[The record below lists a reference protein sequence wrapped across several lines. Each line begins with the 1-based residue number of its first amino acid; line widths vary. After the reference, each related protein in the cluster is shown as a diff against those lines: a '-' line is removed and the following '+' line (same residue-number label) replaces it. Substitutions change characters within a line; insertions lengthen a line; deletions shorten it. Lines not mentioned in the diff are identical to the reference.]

1 MATSNATQEEDPDG
15 YTDPAQAA
23 IAEAID
29 RLTENEKVL
38 AAAHA
43 EKNQILADI
52 DLLGRKTFIRDRL
65 RGNPGETGW
74 NSSPWDDEE
83 LGRRTM
89 AAEVAFAL
97 RLNRN
102 TAGIMVFEATRL
114 VGQLPLFQKALSEG
128 TIIWSHAR
136 KMLEVTENLPAE
148 VLPMFERQVLPAAKK
163 YTATRFGQV
172 AVRVRERLH
181 PVPLEERA
189 ALSQK
194 DRRVLVEPDL
204 NGMAWLKAYMPVDD
218 AHAVFDRLTR
228 MAKNLDESDL
238 PKDEQRT
245 LDQRRTDVFRDLL
258 VDGVGPDGLGEGIRG
273 TVSVT
278 VPVLTLLGQ
287 SNEPAILNGHSP
299 IDAETA
305 RRIAGSA
312 TSFTRILVHPETGCT
327 LSVGRESYSPPAELK
342 KYTEVRDG
350 TCRAPGCNRQATH
363 SEVDH
368 TQPWSDGGTTSAD
381 NLAHLCSPCHRLK
394 HQSSFTTSQKA
405 NGDLVWTSPSG
416 KEYLTEPASYIGE
429 PPPQPPSPPADPTES
444 VPDSAPPPAAAQ
456 APPDDAQDPPPF

>member
-1 MATSNATQEEDPDG
+1 MATSNATPNFDPDDFN
-15 YTDPAQAA
+15 DPAQAA
-23 IAEAID
+23 IAAAID
-29 RLTENEKVL
+29 ELVENEKAL
-38 AAAHA
+38 AAVQAN
-43 EKNQILADI
+43 KTRILANI

-65 RGNPGETGW
+65 RGNPAETGW

-128 TIIWSHAR
+128 TISWAHAR
-136 KMLEVTENLPAE
+136 KMLEVSENVPTE
-148 VLPMFERQVLPAAKK
+148 VLPAFERQVLPAAEKC
-163 YTATRFGQV
+163 TVSRFGQV
-172 AVRVRERLH
+172 AVRARERLH

-189 ALSQK
+189 TLSQK
-194 DRRVLVEPDL
+194 DRRVWVEPDL
-204 NGMAWLKAYMPVDD
+204 NGMAWMKAYMKVDD
-218 AHAVFDRLTR
+218 AQAVFDRLTQ
-228 MAKNLDESDL
+228 MATNLDESDL
-238 PKDEQRT
+238 PEDERRT
-245 LDQRRTDVFRDLL
+245 MDQRRADAYRDLL
-258 VDGVGPDGLGEGIRG
+258 VDGVGPDGLGQGIRG
-273 TVSVT
+273 TVSIT
-278 VPVLTLLGQ
+278 VPVLTLLGK

-299 IDAETA
+299 VDAETA
-305 RRIAGSA
+305 RKIAGA
-312 TSFTRILVHPETGCT
+312 ARSFTRILVHPETGCT

-350 TCRAPGCNRQATH
+350 TCRAPGCNRQATN
-363 SEVDH
+363 SDLDH

-381 NLAHLCSPCHRLK
+381 NLVHLCSPCHRLK
-394 HQSSFTTSQKA
+394 HQSSFTTSQKP

-429 PPPQPPSPPADPTES
+429 LPPPVEDLA
-444 VPDSAPPPAAAQ
+444 V
-456 APPDDAQDPPPF
+456 DPPGAPGGAG

>member
-1 MATSNATQEEDPDG
+1 MATSNATPEEDPDDF
-15 YTDPAQAA
+15 TDPAQAA
-23 IAEAID
+23 IAAAID
-29 RLTENEKVL
+29 ELVENEKAL
-38 AAAHA
+38 AAVQAN
-43 EKNQILADI
+43 KTRILASI
-52 DLLGRKTFIRDRL
+52 DLLGRKTYIRDRL

-74 NSSPWDDEE
+74 NSSPWDDED

-114 VGQLPLFQKALSEG
+114 VGQLPLVQKALSEG
-128 TIIWSHAR
+128 TITWGHAR
-136 KMLEVTENLPAE
+136 KMLEITENLPAE
-148 VLPMFERQVLPAAKK
+148 VVPAFERQVLPAAKK
-163 YTATRFGQV
+163 YTVTRFGQV

-189 ALSQK
+189 AVSAK

-204 NGMAWLKAYMPVDD
+204 NGMAWLNAYMPVDD
-218 AHAVFDRLTR
+218 AQAVFDRLTR

-238 PKDEQRT
+238 PKDERRT
-245 LDQRRTDVFRDLL
+245 MDQRRTDAFRDLL

-273 TVSVT
+273 TVSIT

-305 RRIAGSA
+305 RKIAGSA

-363 SEVDH
+363 SDLDH
-368 TQPWSDGGTTSAD
+368 TQPWSDDGTTSAD
-381 NLAHLCSPCHRLK
+381 NLVHLCSPCHRLK
-394 HQSSFTTSQKA
+394 HQSSFTTSQKP

-416 KEYLTEPASYIGE
+416 KDYLTEPASYIGE
-429 PPPQPPSPPADPTES
+429 PPPPPQPPPVDPVTER
-444 VPDSAPPPAAAQ
+444 PAADQKLPASL
-456 APPDDAQDPPPF
+456 PEPTRDDPPPF

>member
-1 MATSNATQEEDPDG
+1 MATSNATPNIDPDDF
-15 YTDPAQAA
+15 TDPAQAA
-23 IAEAID
+23 IAAAID
-29 RLTENEKVL
+29 ELVENEKTL
-38 AAAHA
+38 ANAQAN
-43 EKNQILADI
+43 KTRILADI

-128 TIIWSHAR
+128 TITWGHAR

-148 VLPMFERQVLPAAKK
+148 VLPMFERQALPAAKK

-194 DRRVLVEPDL
+194 DRRVLVEPDV
-204 NGMAWLKAYMPVDD
+204 NGMAWMKAYMPVDD
-218 AHAVFDRLTR
+218 AQAVFDRLTR

-238 PKDEQRT
+238 PKDERRT
-245 LDQRRTDVFRDLL
+245 MDQRRTDVYRDLL
-258 VDGVGPDGLGEGIRG
+258 VDGVGPDGLGQGIRG
-273 TVSVT
+273 TVSIT

-287 SNEPAILNGHSP
+287 SDEPAILNGHSP
-299 IDAETA
+299 IDADTA
-305 RRIAGSA
+305 RRIAGTA

-350 TCRAPGCNRQATH
+350 TCRAPGCNRQATN
-363 SEVDH
+363 SDLDH

-381 NLAHLCSPCHRLK
+381 NLVHLCSPCHRLK
-394 HQSSFTTSQKA
+394 HQSSFTTSQKP

-416 KEYLTEPASYIGE
+416 KDYLTEPASYIGE
-429 PPPQPPSPPADPTES
+429 PPPQPPPAAEVAPE
-444 VPDSAPPPAAAQ
+444 PPPPAQ
-456 APPDDAQDPPPF
+456 PRPQSNDDPPPF

>member
-1 MATSNATQEEDPDG
+1 MATSNATPEEDPAG

-23 IAEAID
+23 IAAAID
-29 RLTENEKVL
+29 ELVENEKTL
-38 AAAHA
+38 ANAQAN
-43 EKNQILADI
+43 KTRILADI
-52 DLLGRKTFIRDRL
+52 DLLGRKTYIRDRL
-65 RGNPGETGW
+65 RGTPTETGW

-114 VGQLPLFQKALSEG
+114 VGQLPLFQKALAEG
-128 TIIWSHAR
+128 TISWSHAR

-148 VLPMFERQVLPAAKK
+148 VLPAFERQVLPAAKK

-189 ALSQK
+189 AVSAK

-204 NGMAWLKAYMPVDD
+204 NGMAWMKAYMKVDD
-218 AHAVFDRLTR
+218 AQAVFDRLTR
-228 MAKNLDESDL
+228 MAKKLDESDL
-238 PKDEQRT
+238 PKDERRT
-245 LDQRRTDVFRDLL
+245 MDQRRTDVLRDLL
-258 VDGVGPDGLGEGIRG
+258 VDGVGPDGLGQGIRG
-273 TVSVT
+273 TVSIT
-278 VPVLTLLGQ
+278 VPVLTLLGT
-287 SNEPAILNGHSP
+287 SNEPAILNGHVP

-305 RRIAGSA
+305 RRIAGTA

-350 TCRAPGCNRQATH
+350 TCRAPGCNRQATN
-363 SEVDH
+363 SDLDH

-381 NLAHLCSPCHRLK
+381 NLVHLCSPCHRLK
-394 HQSSFTTSQKA
+394 HQSSFTTSQKP

-429 PPPQPPSPPADPTES
+429 PPPVEDVAAEQQP
-444 VPDSAPPPAAAQ
+444 APPP
-456 APPDDAQDPPPF
+456 PPLRPPTNDDPPPF

>member
-1 MATSNATQEEDPDG
+1 MATSNATPEEDPDDF
-15 YTDPAQAA
+15 TDPAQAA
-23 IAEAID
+23 IAKAID

-38 AAAHA
+38 AAAQA
-43 EKNQILADI
+43 EKNQILANI

-65 RGNPGETGW
+65 RGNPAETGW

-128 TIIWSHAR
+128 TISWAHAR
-136 KMLEVTENLPAE
+136 KMLEVSENVPTE
-148 VLPMFERQVLPAAKK
+148 VLPAFERQVLPAAEKC
-163 YTATRFGQV
+163 TVSRFGQV
-172 AVRVRERLH
+172 AVRARERLH

-189 ALSQK
+189 TLSQK
-194 DRRVLVEPDL
+194 DRRVWVEPDL
-204 NGMAWLKAYMPVDD
+204 NGMAWMKAYMKVDD
-218 AHAVFDRLTR
+218 AQAVFDRLTQ
-228 MAKNLDESDL
+228 MATNLDESDL
-238 PKDEQRT
+238 PEDERRT
-245 LDQRRTDVFRDLL
+245 MDQRRADAYRDLL
-258 VDGVGPDGLGEGIRG
+258 VDGVGPDGLGQGIRG
-273 TVSVT
+273 TVSIT
-278 VPVLTLLGQ
+278 VPVLTLLGK

-299 IDAETA
+299 VDAETA
-305 RRIAGSA
+305 RKIAGA
-312 TSFTRILVHPETGCT
+312 ARSFTRILVHPETGCT

-350 TCRAPGCNRQATH
+350 TCRAPGCNRQATN
-363 SEVDH
+363 SDLDH

-381 NLAHLCSPCHRLK
+381 NLVHLCSPCHRLK
-394 HQSSFTTSQKA
+394 HQSSFTTSQKP

-429 PPPQPPSPPADPTES
+429 LPPPVEDIAVDPPGAPEAPAEVPPPPQND
-444 VPDSAPPPAAAQ
+444 
-456 APPDDAQDPPPF
+456 DPPPF

>member
-1 MATSNATQEEDPDG
+1 MATSNATPEEDPDG
-15 YTDPAQAA
+15 FTDPAQAA
-23 IAEAID
+23 IAAAID
-29 RLTENEKVL
+29 ELVENEKAL
-38 AAAHA
+38 ASAQAN
-43 EKNQILADI
+43 KTRILADI

-65 RGNPGETGW
+65 RGNPAETGW

-128 TIIWSHAR
+128 TISWGHAR
-136 KMLEVTENLPAE
+136 KLLEITENLPAD
-148 VLPMFERQVLPAAKK
+148 VLPAFERQVLPAAKK

-181 PVPLEERA
+181 PAPLEERT
-189 ALSQK
+189 ALSAK
-194 DRRVLVEPDL
+194 DRRVWVEPDL
-204 NGMAWLKAYMPVDD
+204 NGMAWMKAYMKVDD
-218 AHAVFDRLTR
+218 AQAVFDRLTQ

-238 PKDEQRT
+238 PKDGQRT
-245 LDQRRTDVFRDLL
+245 MDQRRTDVLRDLL
-258 VDGVGPDGLGEGIRG
+258 VDGVGPDGLGQGIRG
-273 TVSVT
+273 AVSIT

-287 SNEPAILNGHSP
+287 SNEPAILNGHTP
-299 IDAETA
+299 IDAESA
-305 RRIAGSA
+305 RKIAGTA

-342 KYTEVRDG
+342 RYTEIRDG
-350 TCRAPGCNRQATH
+350 TCRAPGCNRQATN
-363 SEVDH
+363 SDLDH

-381 NLAHLCSPCHRLK
+381 NLVHLCSPCHRLK
-394 HQSSFTTSQKA
+394 HQSSFTTSQKL

-429 PPPQPPSPPADPTES
+429 PPPPIEDVAVDPLPAPEPPPLQPPSTD
-444 VPDSAPPPAAAQ
+444 
-456 APPDDAQDPPPF
+456 DPPPF

>member
-1 MATSNATQEEDPDG
+1 MATSNATPEEDPAG
-15 YTDPAQAA
+15 YDDPAQAA
-23 IAEAID
+23 IAAAID
-29 RLTENEKVL
+29 ELVENERAL
-38 AAAHA
+38 ANAQAN
-43 EKNQILADI
+43 KTRILADI
-52 DLLGRKTFIRDRL
+52 DLLGRKTYIRDRL
-65 RGNPGETGW
+65 RGNPAETGW

-128 TIIWSHAR
+128 TISWSHAR
-136 KMLEVTENLPAE
+136 KMLEVTENLPAK
-148 VLPMFERQVLPAAKK
+148 VLPAFERQVLPAAKK
-163 YTATRFGQV
+163 YTATRFGLV

-189 ALSQK
+189 AISAK

-204 NGMAWLKAYMPVDD
+204 NGMAWLKAYMPV
-218 AHAVFDRLTR
+218 AAAQAVFDRLTR

-238 PKDEQRT
+238 PKDERRT
-245 LDQRRTDVFRDLL
+245 MDQRRTDVYRDLL
-258 VDGVGPDGLGEGIRG
+258 VDGVGPDGLGQGIRG
-273 TVSVT
+273 TVSIT
-278 VPVLTLLGQ
+278 VPVLTLLGT
-287 SNEPAILNGHSP
+287 SNEPAILNGHVP

-305 RRIAGSA
+305 RRIAGTA

-350 TCRAPGCNRQATH
+350 TCRAPGCNREATN
-363 SEVDH
+363 SDLDH

-381 NLAHLCSPCHRLK
+381 NLVHLCSPCHRLK
-394 HQSSFTTSQKA
+394 HQSSFTTSQKP

-416 KEYLTEPASYIGE
+416 KNYLTEPASYIGE
-429 PPPQPPSPPADPTES
+429 PPPVAPEVTVD
-444 VPDSAPPPAAAQ
+444 PPPATDPATPPRAATT
-456 APPDDAQDPPPF
+456 DEPPPF